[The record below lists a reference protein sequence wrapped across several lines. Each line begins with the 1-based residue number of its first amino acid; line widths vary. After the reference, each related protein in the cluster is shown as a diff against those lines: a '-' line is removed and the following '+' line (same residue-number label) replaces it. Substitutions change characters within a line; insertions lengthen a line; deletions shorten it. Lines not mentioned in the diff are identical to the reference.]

1 MIKAILFDLDNTLT
15 DFMEMKRRSSEA
27 AVRAMIGAGLPI
39 SKDKAIETLYSLFER
54 HGMEDQEIFQKFL
67 RKTMRTIDYKILA
80 TGIVAYRKAKTG
92 TLEPYPH
99 VRRTLLE
106 LKLHGVT
113 LGILTDA
120 PRMQAWLRLAS
131 MQLTDFFDIVI
142 TYDDT
147 NKRKPHALPFKKAI
161 EELKLAP
168 KHILMVGDM
177 PQRDIVG
184 AKKAGMQTCFA
195 RYGFEGKIG
204 KINADYDV
212 EDISKIINIVQQEK
226 KV

>member
-15 DFMEMKRRSSEA
+15 DFMEMKHRSSEA

-39 SKDKAIETLYSLFER
+39 SREKATTILYSLFEK

-67 RKTMRTIDYKILA
+67 RKTMRNIDYRILA
-80 TGIVAYRKAKTG
+80 TGVVAYRKVKAG

-99 VRRTLLE
+99 VRRTLLN
-106 LKLHGVT
+106 LKMQGIT

-131 MQLTDFFDIVI
+131 MQLTDFFDVVI

-147 NKRKPHALPFKKAI
+147 NKRKPHALPFRKAI
-161 EELKLAP
+161 DELQLAP
-168 KHILMVGDM
+168 EHILMVGDM
-177 PQRDIVG
+177 PQRDMVG
-184 AKKAGMQTCFA
+184 AKRAGMQTCFA
-195 RYGFEGKIG
+195 RYGYEGKIG
-204 KINADYDV
+204 KVNADYDIQ
-212 EDISKIINIVQQEK
+212 DISEIIKIIQSNK
-226 KV
+226 A